1 MQLRVVTDQPWDVK
15 AHVLAIPIV
24 GDPAFD
30 GPLGE
35 IDRRVGGELKA
46 LTAFKE
52 ITGKRYWTAVASPGD
67 LPAGRVVTVGAG
79 DPAKLDR
86 ETVVRIGASAERR
99 LRGREAKTL
108 ALWIS
113 PLAAVLDGGASAVAE
128 LLARGVVEGSF
139 DPKRLYREDIESAP
153 PQLDELILV
162 APGEDAAALSKAAD
176 RGIVIG
182 EGSNWARA
190 ISNRSANDVT
200 PDRPRRG
207 VPGAR
212 REARPLDRRDRA
224 RARPRAGHGHVPRGR
239 PGQRQPAPDDRHAL
253 RRRGREGRVGPPPG
267 DRRQGRLLR
276 LRRHQHQAV
285 RPDGRDEDGQDRC
298 LHRDRRH
305 RHRRPPLPGDAT
317 AGRGA
322 GRREHARLPLDQAGR
337 RRQGDE
343 RQVRRH
349 HEHRRRGPP
358 DPGRRDDLCGEASGR
373 RTSSTSRR

>member
-15 AHVLAIPIV
+15 ADVLAIPIV

-35 IDRRVGGELKA
+35 IDRRVGGELKS

-162 APGEDAAALSKAAD
+162 APG
-176 RGIVIG
+176 RG
-182 EGSNWARA
+182 
-190 ISNRSANDVT
+190 
-200 PDRPRRG
+200 RRG
-207 VPGAR
+207 AFEGRGPRDRHRGGLELGPR
-212 REARPLDRRDRA
+212 DLEPLRERRD
-224 RARPRAGHGHVPRGR
+224 PRSSSPRS
-239 PGQRQPAPDDRHAL
+239 
-253 RRRGREGRVGPPPG
+253 
-267 DRRQGRLLR
+267 
-276 LRRHQHQAV
+276 
-285 RPDGRDEDGQDRC
+285 
-298 LHRDRRH
+298 
-305 RHRRPPLPGDAT
+305 
-317 AGRGA
+317 
-322 GRREHARLPLDQAGR
+322 
-337 RRQGDE
+337 
-343 RQVRRH
+343 
-349 HEHRRRGPP
+349 
-358 DPGRRDDLCGEASGR
+358 PGRSPRSTASG
-373 RTSSTSRR
+373 ST